1 MTTATGQKNQEEDD
15 SISIEELLQSFGAS
29 HRASDPDAMLGCYG
43 ANPVYM
49 PQGSPAL
56 IGRDAIRR
64 HQDETYKNLK
74 FDEHY
79 TTQDIE
85 VSGDLA
91 WARGTTLGRVRIL
104 ASGKE
109 FDFGGANNNFPGA
122 NTLFILH
129 REDGRW
135 KIHRYMFNA
144 ASPMPAP

>member
-1 MTTATGQKNQEEDD
+1 MATTKQTNQEEDD
-15 SISIEELLQSFGAS
+15 ESSIEALLKNFETA
-29 HRASDPDAMLGCYG
+29 HDTSDPDAMLDCYG

-56 IGRDAIRR
+56 IGRDAVRR
-64 HQDETYKNLK
+64 HQVQTYKNLK

-79 TTQDIE
+79 TTHDIE
-85 VSGDLA
+85 VSGDVA
-91 WARGTTLGRVRIL
+91 WVRGTTFGRVSIL

-109 FDFGGANNNFPGA
+109 VEFGGANNFPEA
-122 NTLFILH
+122 STLFILH

-144 ASPMPAP
+144 ASQMAAP